1 MDSVSKI
8 IQLLVAPVVMISAGG
23 LIALALY
30 NRLAAIVS
38 RSRAFHRERH
48 EVIRELSS
56 HTLEEQTTRETAELR
71 RRVLVLDGQIPRV
84 LRRARL
90 VRTALLWLLC
100 SMLCMLGCS
109 LALGLS
115 LLWPLA
121 AWVALAL
128 FVAGVLCAMVCV
140 ALAMRELFRSLE
152 PAVLEYIEET
162 GTAA

>member
-1 MDSVSKI
+1 MDGVSKI

-48 EVIRELSS
+48 EAIRRLSA
-56 HTLEEQTTRETAELR
+56 HGLDAQTSSEAAELR

-84 LRRARL
+84 LRRARMI
-90 VRTALLWLLC
+90 RTGLLWLLG
-100 SMLCMLGCS
+100 SVLAMLACS

-115 LLWPLA
+115 LLWPAA
-121 AWVALAL
+121 AWAALGL
-128 FVAGVLCAMVCV
+128 FVAGVVCAMLCV
-140 ALAMRELFRSLE
+140 ILAMRELVRALE
-152 PAVLEYIEET
+152 PAVLEHIEET
-162 GTAA
+162 GSAA

>member
-48 EVIRELSS
+48 EAIRELSG
-56 HTLEEQTTRETAELR
+56 HNLDEQTTRQIAELR

-90 VRTALLWLLC
+90 IRTGLLWLLA
-100 SMLCMLGCS
+100 SMLAMLTCS

-115 LLWPLA
+115 LLWPVA
-121 AWVALAL
+121 AWAALGL
-128 FVAGVLCAMVCV
+128 FVAGVVCAMVCV
-140 ALAMRELFRSLE
+140 ALAMRELLRALE
-152 PAVLEYIEET
+152 PAVLEHIEET